1 MVLDTFNHL
10 KGDSQMKNVLLR
22 AASIS
27 FLAAILMF
35 DSSMIISEATAT
47 TPAPLAHA
55 PSQVVMFSCVGD
67 MAGMLVVQSASSS
80 AGAPSV
86 SAGSSCSQALQDVL
100 TAGFKIVESSSNSG
114 FFGYMLQK

>member
-1 MVLDTFNHL
+1 
-10 KGDSQMKNVLLR
+10 MKNVLLR

-35 DSSMIISEATAT
+35 DSSMIISEAAAT

-80 AGAPSV
+80 AGAQVCLRDLVVPRHYRM
-86 SAGSSCSQALQDVL
+86 CSPPDLR
-100 TAGFKIVESSSNSG
+100 
-114 FFGYMLQK
+114 